1 MISPFSSPRPPAIP
15 AVPDADSPA
24 SPQTDATAQ
33 PLSLDAAAGRPDAPR
48 TAPAASTARARR
60 RRGRLENGQQAPGPA
75 ERLFTGFVLLLCCL
89 AVAVPFLA
97 VVSTS
102 VSSADHINRAGGFVL
117 WPDGLSLDA
126 YRSVLAGGVVTRALL
141 VSMGVTI
148 VGTVLSLTASAMMAF
163 GLSRPGSFGHKPI
176 LMLVLFSLLFSP
188 GLIPSYLTVKTVGLL
203 DTYWALIV
211 PGLVSA
217 FNIIVL
223 RSFFMNI
230 PVELIESA
238 RIDGASDWKIFT
250 RIVLPLSKAVL
261 AVIGLF
267 YAVGYW
273 NAFFGALIYLSD
285 QSKWPLTLILRTYLV
300 DNQQLST
307 ADLGA
312 GLDALPPQPALQMAM
327 LLIAVLPILIVYP
340 FLQKH
345 FTTGMLTGAVKG

>member
-1 MISPFSSPRPPAIP
+1 MTEATPKPHPALE
-15 AVPDADSPA
+15 ASRVPEHD
-24 SPQTDATAQ
+24 Q
-33 PLSLDAAAGRPDAPR
+33 P
-48 TAPAASTARARR
+48 RARRNR
-60 RRGRLENGQQAPGPA
+60 RRGRLENGQQAPGGG
-75 ERLFTGFVLLLCCL
+75 ERLLTAVVLLACCL

-97 VVSTS
+97 VISTS
-102 VSSADHINRAGGFVL
+102 ISSAEHVNRMGGFVL
-117 WPDGLSLDA
+117 WPDGIDLSA
-126 YRSVLAGGVVTRALL
+126 YRSVFAGGVVTRALM
-141 VSMGVTI
+141 VSIGVTV
-148 VGTVLSLTASAMMAF
+148 VGTILSLVASAMMAF
-163 GLSRPGSFGHKPI
+163 GLSRPGSLGHKPI
-176 LMLVLFSLLFSP
+176 LMVVLFSLLFSP
-188 GLIPSYLTVKTVGLL
+188 GLIPSYLTVKQVGLL
-203 DTYWALIV
+203 DSYWALIL

-230 PVELIESA
+230 PQELFESA
-238 RIDGASDWKIFT
+238 RIDGASDWSIFT
-250 RIVLPLSKAVL
+250 RLVLPLSKAVL

-285 QSKWPLTLILRTYLV
+285 QGKWPLTLILRTYLV

-312 GLDALPPQPALQMAM
+312 GVDALPPQPALQMAM
-327 LLIAVLPILIVYP
+327 LLIAVAPILFVYP